1 MRSQFRIF
9 TMRVIA
15 LSAVSIFAVGCS
27 KQVDSVPVSSPTAP
41 ANSMSPPPPVAPKAA
56 STTVGTEIDDTV
68 VTASV
73 KSALLSD
80 ADIKSFDFKVETRKG
95 VVMLSGFVDN
105 QMQLD
110 RANSLA
116 KGVAGVTSVENN
128 VTLKSG
134 TTTVGNKVDDSI
146 VTGKV
151 KAALIADEAIKST
164 DIAVVTRKGEVQLSG
179 FVNSQTQI
187 DRALLV
193 AKSVE
198 GVMDVKNEMTIKK

>member
-1 MRSQFRIF
+1 MTTQFRLFLI
-9 TMRVIA
+9 RAVA
-15 LSAVSIFAVGCS
+15 LSAISIFAVGCS
-27 KQVDSVPVSSPTAP
+27 KQVDSVPASSSSSPP
-41 ANSMSPPPPVAPKAA
+41 NSMSPPPPVASKPAG
-56 STTVGTEIDDTV
+56 TTVGIEIDDTV

-116 KGVAGVTSVENN
+116 KGVAGVTSVQNN

-134 TTTVGNKVDDSI
+134 STTVGNKLDDSI

-193 AKSVE
+193 AKAVV
-198 GVMDVKNEMTIKK
+198 GVTDVKNEMTIKK

>member
-1 MRSQFRIF
+1 MTTQFGLFLQRASVFAAI
-9 TMRVIA
+9 
-15 LSAVSIFAVGCS
+15 SIFAVGCS
-27 KQVDSVPVSSPTAP
+27 KPVEPLPASTPVVPPNA
-41 ANSMSPPPPVAPKAA
+41 MSPPPPVAAA
-56 STTVGTEIDDTV
+56 PATTTVGTEIDDTV

-105 QMQLD
+105 QTQLD

-116 KGVAGVTSVENN
+116 NGVKGVTSVQNN

-134 TTTVGNKVDDSI
+134 STTVGNKVDDSI

-151 KAALIADEAIKST
+151 KAALIGDEAIKST

-187 DRALLV
+187 DRAMLI

-198 GVMDVKNEMTIKK
+198 GVTNVSNEMTIKK